1 MRFSTENRFSIFS
14 CVPRKRLPVRLGVG
28 LRLCL
33 GLVACLWICSCS
45 LITHS
50 PYVLQKTVIPRLD
63 GDRCLVVSPTGTIP
77 YQRWRIPSWDNEM
90 RYVWMVGNHD
100 FKASDGVEIILY
112 FHGMHSKDYY
122 RDFRKELK
130 ILSEKRPNRPFVFV
144 GFVDTPYVGPASR
157 GKGRW
162 RSLVPREDER
172 PELLFSIVN
181 RIFKSFRSQFPNVKK
196 EKTTIVLA
204 GFSGGG
210 RVLNSV
216 GNWLARSGKDDPYA
230 DVLRSH
236 LSKIVYFDCWF
247 DKDVVE
253 TVPLLLKDNPS
264 MKIVGT
270 VHMKKPREHAALL
283 AGRYKMKVRKKEN
296 ELVGLGGRLV
306 IFRNGSHWDAMIS
319 RLVQAL

>member
-1 MRFSTENRFSIFS
+1 MPFCPDNQASVIQRI
-14 CVPRKRLPVRLGVG
+14 PRKQIFVWLGVG

-33 GLVACLWICSCS
+33 GMAVCLWACSCTLMS
-45 LITHS
+45 HS
-50 PYVLQKTVIPRLD
+50 PYLLQKTVIPRLE
-63 GDRCLVVSPTGTIP
+63 GDRGLIVAKNGQIP
-77 YQRWRIPSWDNEM
+77 YQRWRIPSWDDEM
-90 RYVWMVGNHD
+90 RYVWMVGDHD
-100 FKASDGVEIILY
+100 FRSSDRVEIILY

-130 ILSEKRPNRPFVFV
+130 TLAEKRPYRPFLFV
-144 GFVDTPYVGPASR
+144 GFVDTPYVGPVSR

-162 RSLVPREDER
+162 KSLVPHEDER

-181 RIFKSFRSQFPNVKK
+181 RVYKSFRTKFPNVKK

-216 GNWLARSGKDDPYA
+216 GNWLARNGKDDPYA
-230 DVLRSH
+230 EVMKSH

-253 TVPLLLKDNPS
+253 TVPLLLKENPS

-270 VHMKKPREHAALL
+270 VHMKKPLEHAAML
-283 AGRYKMKVRKKEN
+283 AGRYKMRVRKKQN

-319 RLVQAL
+319 RLGQAL

>member
-1 MRFSTENRFSIFS
+1 MRFSSENHCSFLQSGPHNRIFA
-14 CVPRKRLPVRLGVG
+14 VLRVG
-28 LRLCL
+28 LRLSI
-33 GLVACLWICSCS
+33 GLVACLWFCSCTLMS
-45 LITHS
+45 HS
-50 PYVLQKTVIPRLD
+50 PFLLQKTVIPRLESDRGLLVARD
-63 GDRCLVVSPTGTIP
+63 GHIP
-77 YQRWRIPSWDNEM
+77 YQRWRIPSWDDDM
-90 RYVWMVGNHD
+90 RYVWMVGDHD
-100 FKASDGVEIILY
+100 FRRSDRVEIILY

-130 ILSEKRPNRPFVFV
+130 TLAEKRPGRPFLFV
-144 GFVDTPYVGPASR
+144 GFVDTPYVLPASR
-157 GKGRW
+157 GKERW
-162 RSLVPREDER
+162 RSLVPKEDER

-181 RIFKSFRSQFPNVKK
+181 RIYKSFRTRFPNVKK

-216 GNWLARSGKDDPYA
+216 GNWLARNGKDDPYA
-230 DVLRSH
+230 EVLRSH

-253 TVPLLLKDNPS
+253 TVPLLLKENPS

-270 VHMKKPREHAALL
+270 VHMKKPLEHAAML
-283 AGRYKMKVRKKEN
+283 AGRYKMKARKKQN

-306 IFRNGSHWDAMIS
+306 IFRTGSHWDAMIS
-319 RLVQAL
+319 RLSQAL